1 MIISK
6 PMAEY
11 HEFIRFKKSDFFLK
25 SVLKLSKL
33 KKKTKLAGKI
43 LMALGWKKNKD
54 FEKNRTKG
62 HHERASF
69 NLHC

>member
-1 MIISK
+1 
-6 PMAEY
+6 MAEY

-33 KKKTKLAGKI
+33 KKNKVSGQNIIGTG
-43 LMALGWKKNKD
+43 MEKNKD